1 MSRDRQSLDFPL
13 AEFQGYLHEAVELVL
28 ARYRTLAET
37 PAYPAP
43 DAAALAALFDETL
56 PEQGMALA
64 SLFAEVDA
72 KVFDNATLNIGPK
85 MFAYVMAGG
94 NQVSVIADLLTSA
107 LNQNVAKWHLAP
119 ALTEVEKL
127 VFRWIGEFVGL
138 PEHRAGALVS
148 GGSAANLT
156 GLTIGRNLFFERDGI
171 RDTGLFGCKPFT
183 VYASVETHNSIDKSV
198 QQLGIGRRHYRQ
210 IPVNADCRINIDAL
224 VARIEEDLAV
234 GFKPFCLV
242 GNAGTV
248 NTGAIDP
255 LDALADVAARYGLW
269 FHVDGC
275 YGGLAASLSVLRDE
289 YRGLARADSV
299 ALDFHKWLYQPFEIG
314 CTLVRDWQTLRRSYF
329 TPASYLDA
337 GGEDSD
343 RININEH
350 HFALSRNGKGL
361 KVWMSLKAYGAD
373 AFRQMI
379 AKDIA
384 LTRYLAD
391 QVDAAGDFAL
401 VNRGKLGIACFRYLG
416 HPGSIGDE
424 SAIDRL
430 NLALIPAL
438 EADGRVFI
446 TGTRL
451 FGRPVIRACTIN
463 HRTQTSDIDYLL
475 AVIRDVGSQL
485 HRVIIDTD
493 LHQPGE

>member
-1 MSRDRQSLDFPL
+1 MARDKQSLDVPL
-13 AEFQGYLHEAVELVL
+13 DEFQGYLNEAIELVL
-28 ARYRTLAET
+28 RRYRSLAED

-43 DAAALAALFDETL
+43 DAAELAALFDESL
-56 PEQGMALA
+56 PEQGMAVTAL
-64 SLFAEVDA
+64 LDEVDA

-127 VFRWIGEFVGL
+127 VFRWMGKFIGL
-138 PEHRAGALVS
+138 PHHRAGALVS

-156 GLTIGRNLFFERDGI
+156 GLTIGRNVFFEQDDI
-171 RDTGLFGCKPFT
+171 RETGLFGCKPFT
-183 VYASVETHNSIDKSV
+183 VYASVETHNSVDKSV
-198 QQLGIGRRHYRQ
+198 QQLGIGRRQYRK
-210 IPVNADCRINIDAL
+210 IPVNSDCRIDIPAL
-224 VARIEEDLAV
+224 VARIEEDLA
-234 GFKPFCLV
+234 GGLRPFCLV

-255 LDALADVAARYGLW
+255 LDALADVAQRYGLW

-275 YGGLAASLSVLRDE
+275 YGGLAASMPELRE
-289 YRGLARADSV
+289 HYAGLARADSV

-329 TPASYLDA
+329 TPASYLDSGDEA
-337 GGEDSD
+337 SG

-350 HFALSRNGKGL
+350 HFALSRNGKAL
-361 KVWMSLKAYGAD
+361 KVWMSLKAYGAG
-373 AFRQMI
+373 AFREMI

-384 LTRYLAD
+384 LTRYLAG
-391 QVDAAGDFAL
+391 QVDAAEDFAL
-401 VNRGKLGIACFRYLG
+401 VPGGKLGIVCFRFLG
-416 HPGSIGDE
+416 REGEAADE
-424 SAIDRL
+424 RNIDSL
-430 NLALIPAL
+430 NVELIPAL

-463 HRTQTSDIDYLL
+463 HRTQRRDMDYLL
-475 AVIRDVGSQL
+475 VVIREVGNRL
-485 HRVIIDTD
+485 PRVFVESD
-493 LHQPGE
+493 L